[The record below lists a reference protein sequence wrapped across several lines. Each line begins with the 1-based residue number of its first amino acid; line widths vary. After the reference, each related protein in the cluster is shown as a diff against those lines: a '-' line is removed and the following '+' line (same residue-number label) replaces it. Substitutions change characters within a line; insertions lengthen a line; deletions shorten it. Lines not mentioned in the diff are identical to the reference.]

1 MDPLKLR
8 ALGVKKP
15 LEEKES
21 YQNQNEYKR
30 YYPVDKQGQIDEWG
44 GSCN

>member
-15 LEEKES
+15 LEEKNERIQ
-21 YQNQNEYKR
+21 QNYNDQMR
-30 YYPVDKQGQIDEWG
+30 YYPVD
-44 GSCN
+44 